1 MMHGDAR
8 REIPD
13 PNSVGSE
20 GTFPFD
26 HGIDRYADQVA
37 TGFCLTEPL
46 RGLPSVGSVL
56 APLAGRSVGT
66 CLTSLPFHETRQPF
80 LRGLPPALLGLVDDR
95 LQGRGRSLRELARR
109 LQVPQ
114 PGRATLDEP
123 GFAQRDGG

>member
-8 REIPD
+8 REKPD

-37 TGFCLTEPL
+37 TGFCLTEPI
-46 RGLPSVGSVL
+46 RGLPL
-56 APLAGRSVGT
+56 TRHSVGT
-66 CLTSLPFHETRQPF
+66 CPTSLPFHEACQPF

-95 LQGRGRSLRELARR
+95 LQGRGRRLGELSRG
-109 LQVPQ
+109 LQV
-114 PGRATLDEP
+114 L
-123 GFAQRDGG
+123 